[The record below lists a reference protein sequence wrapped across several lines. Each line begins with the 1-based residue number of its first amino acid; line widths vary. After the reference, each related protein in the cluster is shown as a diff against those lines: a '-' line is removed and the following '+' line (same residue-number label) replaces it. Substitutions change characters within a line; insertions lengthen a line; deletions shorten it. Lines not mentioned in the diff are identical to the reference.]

1 MAVPAFSD
9 IAKSANDLLN
19 KDFYH
24 LSAGTIEV
32 KSNTPNNVAFKVT
45 GKSSH
50 DKATSGALEG
60 KFTDKPN
67 GTYHPSLTSSSSFSA
82 PFSGHLPPGGPL
94 PPAYCCAHRCF
105 HGFEKTKQST
115 PPGYC
120 IVHRRVHQ
128 SDKARNCRPDGS
140 SAAGDNG
147 TANVKPK
154 QRISAPVRPPVET
167 NFSLDGIMGP
177 RIWGRPVNFSFYYSP
192 YANHTTMLMYWRT
205 TGLTVTQTWNT
216 ANALE
221 TKVEMADNLA
231 KGLKAEG
238 IFSFLPA
245 TNARGAKFN
254 LHFKQSNFHGR
265 AFFDLLKGPTANID
279 AIVGHEGFL
288 AGASAGYDVQKAA
301 ITGYSAAVGYHAP
314 TYSAAITATDNL
326 SVFSASYYHK
336 VNSQVE
342 AGSKATWNSK
352 SGNTVGLEVA
362 TKYRID
368 PVSFVKGK
376 INDRGVAAVAYN
388 VLLREGVTLGVG
400 ASFDTQKLDQATHK
414 VGTSFTFES

>member
-1 MAVPAFSD
+1 MSVPAFSD
-9 IAKSANDLLN
+9 IAKAANDLLN

-50 DKATSGALEG
+50 DKATSGAIEG

-67 GTYHPSLTSSSSFSA
+67 GNFRD
-82 PFSGHLPPGGPL
+82 PPKKL
-94 PPAYCCAHRCF
+94 KKMRPPALIDCQVAL
-105 HGFEKTKQST
+105 G
-115 PPGYC
+115 
-120 IVHRRVHQ
+120 
-128 SDKARNCRPDGS
+128 
-140 SAAGDNG
+140 
-147 TANVKPK
+147 
-154 QRISAPVRPPVET
+154 RIP
-167 NFSLDGIMGP
+167 GP
-177 RIWGRPVNFSFYYSP
+177 RIYNARVQWMVAMSARRP
-192 YANHTTMLMYWRT
+192 AQLLMHWTRA
-205 TGLTVTQTWNT
+205 GLTLTQTWNT
-216 ANALE
+216 ANTLE

-245 TNARGAKFN
+245 SQARGAKFN
-254 LHFKQSNFHGR
+254 LHFKQSNFHTR
-265 AFFDLLKGPTANID
+265 LFFDLLKGPTANFD

-288 AGASAGYDVQKAA
+288 AGASAGFDVQKAKV
-301 ITGYSAAVGYHAP
+301 TGYSAAVGYQAP
-314 TYSAAITATDNL
+314 TYTAAITATDNL
-326 SVFSASYYHK
+326 SVFAASYYHK

-362 TKYRID
+362 AKYRLD
-368 PVSFVKGK
+368 PVSFVKAK

>member
-1 MAVPAFSD
+1 MSVPAFQD
-9 IAKSANDLLN
+9 IAKAANDLLN

-24 LSAGTIEV
+24 LSAGTLEV

-50 DKATSGALEG
+50 DNATSGTIEG

-67 GTYHPSLTSSSSFSA
+67 GLT
-82 PFSGHLPPGGPL
+82 L
-94 PPAYCCAHRCF
+94 
-105 HGFEKTKQST
+105 
-115 PPGYC
+115 
-120 IVHRRVHQ
+120 
-128 SDKARNCRPDGS
+128 
-140 SAAGDNG
+140 
-147 TANVKPK
+147 
-154 QRISAPVRPPVET
+154 
-167 NFSLDGIMGP
+167 
-177 RIWGRPVNFSFYYSP
+177 
-192 YANHTTMLMYWRT
+192 
-205 TGLTVTQTWNT
+205 TQTWNT
-216 ANALE
+216 ANTLE

-238 IFSFLPA
+238 IFAFLPA
-245 TNARGAKFN
+245 TQARGAKFN
-254 LHFKQSNFHGR
+254 LHFKQPNFHGR
-265 AFFDLLKGPTANID
+265 AFFDLLKGPTASID

-288 AGASAGYDVQKAA
+288 AGASAGYDVQKAK

-326 SVFSASYYHK
+326 SVFAASYYHK

-362 TKYRID
+362 AKYRLD
-368 PVSFVKGK
+368 PVSFVKAK